1 MWAQLIKARVKPG
14 HEDEVTRVQQEF
26 EARGRDGRTGWL
38 RSISLQNQDD
48 PQEYYSLVFFESEE
62 KARENERSPQQ
73 AELVQRLLAA
83 FEGQPE
89 FVNLN
94 PIYEG
99 SR

>member
-14 HEDEVTRVQQEF
+14 QEDEVTRLQQVLE
-26 EARGRDGRTGWL
+26 ERGRNGSTGWV
-38 RSISLQNQDD
+38 RSITLQNQAD

-62 KARENERSPQQ
+62 RARENERSPEQAQLAQQ
-73 AELVQRLLAA
+73 LMAL

-99 SR
+99 SL